1 MLIQSNLVSMPPLGT
16 EVKWHS
22 NKSRIVTCFCC
33 SIDETT
39 NATNKAIN
47 GCNIRTVHVTYSLK
61 LCSSG
66 RKCKESSAGACSFD
80 GSSHLV
86 F

>member
-22 NKSRIVTCFCC
+22 NKSRIVTCFSC
-33 SIDETT
+33 SINEAI
-39 NATNKAIN
+39 NATNKSIN
-47 GCNIRTVHVTYSLK
+47 GYNMRTVHVTYSLK
-61 LCSSG
+61 LSSSG
-66 RKCKESSAGACSFD
+66 RKCKESSAGACSFG